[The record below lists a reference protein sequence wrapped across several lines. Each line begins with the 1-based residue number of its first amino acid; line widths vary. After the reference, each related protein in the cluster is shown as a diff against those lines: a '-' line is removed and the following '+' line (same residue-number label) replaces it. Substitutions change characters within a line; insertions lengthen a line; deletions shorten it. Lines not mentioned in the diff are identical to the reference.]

1 MALLET
7 RGATKRFG
15 GLTAVNDLSFDLD
28 EGAIVSV
35 IGPNGAGKTTF
46 FNCIAGFYQIDAGSI
61 SLDGVEIHD
70 LRPDKIAR
78 LGLAR
83 TYQNIR
89 LFGGMTAT
97 ENVLVGEH
105 QHLDSS
111 WVHAVLRTS
120 GQRKEEAVALE
131 EAERLLDYVGLEGR
145 HDLMA
150 SNMAYGDQRR
160 LEIARALG
168 TQPRVLL
175 LDEPTAGMNPA
186 ETHEMTGLIRRLRD
200 DMGIT
205 ILLIE
210 HEMRVVMGI
219 SERITVLDYGERIAE
234 GTPAQIQRDKR
245 VIEAYLGKAASEQA
259 FGEYQPDP
267 HPGRQGAAAA
277 SSGAHV
283 PAPVSAGDD
292 QPPRRD

>member
-7 RGATKRFG
+7 RNATKRFG
-15 GLTAVNDLSFDLD
+15 GLTAVNDLTFDLD

-46 FNCIAGFYQIDAGSI
+46 FNCIAGFYQIDEGSI
-61 SLDGVEIHD
+61 TIDGTDIHE

-89 LFGGMTAT
+89 LFSGMTAA
-97 ENVLVGEH
+97 ENVLVGQH
-105 QHLDSS
+105 QHLASS
-111 WVHAVLRTS
+111 WVQAVLRTR
-120 GQRKEEAVALE
+120 GQQQEEAEAVE
-131 EAERLLDYVGLEGR
+131 EAERLLEYVGLKGAG
-145 HDLMA
+145 DILA
-150 SNMAYGDQRR
+150 SNMPYGDQRR

-168 TQPRVLL
+168 TSPRILL

-186 ETHEMTGLIRRLRD
+186 ETHEMTGLIRKLRD
-200 DMGIT
+200 ELGIT

-210 HEMRVVMGI
+210 HEMRVVMDI

-234 GTPAQIQRDKR
+234 GPPAAIQRDQR
-245 VIEAYLGKAASEQA
+245 VIEAYLGKAAADSEA
-259 FGEYQPDP
+259 ERMAGEA
-267 HPGRQGAAAA
+267 GAAETVAA
-277 SSGAHV
+277 SAAENTDDPEAAGA
-283 PAPVSAGDD
+283 AQKD
-292 QPPRRD
+292 